1 MSTFDEGITVHRT
14 GEIVVQRAGARRVA
28 RREVAAFLA
37 RHAALVVWLL
47 ALLAAS
53 VGARS

>member
-1 MSTFDEGITVHRT
+1 
-14 GEIVVQRAGARRVA
+14 VA
-28 RREVAAFLA
+28 RREVAAFIA
-37 RHAALVVWLL
+37 RHTALVVWLL